1 MESNKSLMQQ
11 IADLLA
17 SGELGF
23 HPYSWA
29 FGVVDVAIVPRLFPE
44 RIVRISVPEDDW
56 NDGPLDGTAKTLAKL
71 VENGDLKIAVGYKNI
86 EEEKEKITMKRYIAL
101 YKDSAVRD
109 TQICKEDPDAVSLV
123 DDDVWE
129 DWPDAP
135 VYIGLFSAMSEVE
148 AKKAAAESQGCSPAC
163 IWLISLDE
171 NGEFGYLLKFAAGAD
186 FETGELAEKQLRA
199 LWTAFCFHESLD
211 VDTVEYDAKLQA
223 LYQQLPGDRASCSWY
238 DYEGFG
244 RYMCELLV

>member
-1 MESNKSLMQQ
+1 MENNKSLVQQ
-11 IADLLA
+11 ITDLLA

-23 HPYSWA
+23 HPYSCA
-29 FGVVDVAIVPRLFPE
+29 FGVVDVEIVPRVFPE

-56 NDGPLDGTAKTLAKL
+56 NAGPLGGTAKTLAKL
-71 VENGDLKIAVGYKNI
+71 VENGDLKIAVGYKKF
-86 EEEKEKITMKRYIAL
+86 EEEKEKANMKRYIAL

-109 TQICKEDPDAVSLV
+109 TQICKEDPSTVSLL

-135 VYIGLFSAMSEVE
+135 VYIGLFSAMSEDE

-163 IWLISLDE
+163 IWLIDLNEDDE
-171 NGEFGYLLKFAAGAD
+171 YNYLLKFAAGAD
-186 FETGELAEKQLRA
+186 FEVGELAEKQLRA
-199 LWTAFCFHESLD
+199 LWTAFCFHENLD
-211 VDTVEYDAKLQA
+211 VDTAEYDAKLQA
-223 LYQQLPGDRASCSWY
+223 LYQQLPGDRTSCSWY

>member
-1 MESNKSLMQQ
+1 
-11 IADLLA
+11 
-17 SGELGF
+17 
-23 HPYSWA
+23 
-29 FGVVDVAIVPRLFPE
+29 
-44 RIVRISVPEDDW
+44 
-56 NDGPLDGTAKTLAKL
+56 
-71 VENGDLKIAVGYKNI
+71 
-86 EEEKEKITMKRYIAL
+86 MKRYIAL
-101 YKDSAVRD
+101 YKDSATRD
-109 TQICKEDPDAVSLV
+109 TQICKEDPSTVSLV
-123 DDDVWE
+123 DDDAWE

-135 VYIGLFSAMSEVE
+135 VYIGLFSAMSEDE

-171 NGEFGYLLKFAAGAD
+171 DGEFGYLLKFAAGAD

-199 LWTAFCFHESLD
+199 LWTAFCFHEGLD
-211 VDTVEYDAKLQA
+211 VDTAEYDAKLQA

>member
-1 MESNKSLMQQ
+1 MESNKSLVQQ

-29 FGVVDVAIVPRLFPE
+29 LGVVDVAIVPRLFPE

-56 NDGPLDGTAKTLAKL
+56 NADPLDGTTKMLAKL
-71 VENGDLKIAVGYKNI
+71 VENGDLKIAVGYKKA
-86 EEEKEKITMKRYIAL
+86 EEKETNIMKRYIAL
-101 YKDSAVRD
+101 YMDSAVRD
-109 TQICKEDPDAVSLV
+109 TQICKEDPSTVSLL

-135 VYIGLFSAMSEVE
+135 VYIGLFSAVSEAE

-171 NGEFGYLLKFAAGAD
+171 DGEYNYLLKFAAGAD
-186 FETGELAEKQLRA
+186 FETGELAEKQLLA
-199 LWTAFCFHESLD
+199 LWTAFCFHEDLD
-211 VDTVEYDAKLQA
+211 VDTAEYDAKLQA
-223 LYQQLPGDRASCSWY
+223 LYQQLPGDRTSCSWY
-238 DYEGFG
+238 DYEGFA